1 MNATIE
7 TINNE
12 IKKCFNDLTNDL
24 KEKKTDENIKLANGL
39 KDVKKKLAI
48 LLQKLF
54 WQFEEVI

>member
-12 IKKCFNDLTNDL
+12 MKQCFNDLTNDL
-24 KEKKTDENIKLANGL
+24 KEKTDENTKLANGL

-48 LLQKLF
+48 LLQKMFLA
-54 WQFEEVI
+54 I

>member
-12 IKKCFNDLTNDL
+12 IKQCFNDLTNDL
-24 KEKKTDENIKLANGL
+24 KEKKTDENTKLANGL

-48 LLQKLF
+48 LLQTMFLA
-54 WQFEEVI
+54 I